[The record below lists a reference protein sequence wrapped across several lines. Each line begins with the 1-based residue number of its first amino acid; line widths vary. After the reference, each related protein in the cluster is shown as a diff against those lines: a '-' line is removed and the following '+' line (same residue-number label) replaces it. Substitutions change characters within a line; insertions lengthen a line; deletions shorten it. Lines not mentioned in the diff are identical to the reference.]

1 MCFDKAMKK
10 LSFFPNFATNVLSL
24 TTSKVPVSLS
34 GHSRNLVINGCKSY
48 TYQQNCWNRD
58 KNLKLLWRNSKTIAE
73 MYSEPCQTSRMQRF
87 AKAILAFSAPCYTFD
102 KNLNMS
108 LKCMPGKEFKTT
120 FKGNFYLLPSGSI

>member
-73 MYSEPCQTSRMQRF
+73 MYSEPSQTSRMQRF

>member
-24 TTSKVPVSLS
+24 TISKVPVSLS

-73 MYSEPCQTSRMQRF
+73 MYSEPSQTSRMQRF